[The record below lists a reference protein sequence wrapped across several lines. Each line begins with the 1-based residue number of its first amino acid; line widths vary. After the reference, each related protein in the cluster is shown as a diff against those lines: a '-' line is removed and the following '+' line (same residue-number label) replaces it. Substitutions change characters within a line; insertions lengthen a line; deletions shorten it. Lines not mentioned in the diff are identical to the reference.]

1 MEREAI
7 MESTLK
13 LRDEK
18 SIDICK
24 ALDLDPSLVKD
35 LRFNLPVNQV
45 YTVTVELFI
54 TEAQY
59 RQIFRK

>member
-1 MEREAI
+1 

-24 ALDLDPSLVKD
+24 SLDLDPSLVKD
-35 LRFNLPVNQV
+35 LRFNLPVNGP
-45 YTVTVELFI
+45 YTVNVELFL

>member
-1 MEREAI
+1 

>member
-1 MEREAI
+1 

-35 LRFNLPVNQV
+35 IKFNLPTNGV
-45 YTVTVELFI
+45 YTATVELFL

-59 RQIFRK
+59 RQIFRM